1 MANDL
6 NQCNFIGRLGQ
17 DPECRYTPDG
27 NAVANIRIAVGWKS
41 RNAEVTEWVRVV
53 FFGRIAEIAA
63 EYLKK
68 GSKIFITGR
77 MRTREWEK
85 DGEKRYT
92 TEIVASEMQMLDGK
106 PEGQGSG
113 QGRSSHGA
121 GKQQTSYQKPPQPE
135 PDLDFS
141 DDIPF

>member
-41 RNAEVTEWVRVV
+41 RNAEGTEWVRVV

-106 PEGQGSG
+106 PEGQGGSKAG
-113 QGRSSHGA
+113 NQGRGVPQDSR
-121 GKQQTSYQKPPQPE
+121 QPQPQPE
-135 PDLDFS
+135 PNLDFD